1 MFKGKKAFVA
11 IAFAASGF
19 CAQAFAADPGCI
31 ELKSI
36 AEVKQEVVDAK
47 GQKTT
52 KLVPADKVLPG
63 VEVVWTVTARNV
75 CKQPSEKVTI
85 NNVVPAHMTYVAN
98 SATGAGSDISYSIDG
113 KTFAVPAQL
122 TVQENGAA
130 RAARA
135 DEYKAIRW
143 VFKDSLLPD
152 AQVSARFS
160 AVLN

>member
-1 MFKGKKAFVA
+1 MFKGKKTF
-11 IAFAASGF
+11 IALALSCGF
-19 CAQAFAADPGCI
+19 GAQVFAADPGCI
-31 ELKSI
+31 ELKSV

-47 GQKTT
+47 GHKST

-63 VEVVWTVTARNV
+63 AEVVWTVTAKNV

-85 NNVVPAHMTYVAN
+85 NNAVPAHMTYVAN
-98 SATGAGSDISYSIDG
+98 SATGQGSDISYSLDG
-113 KTFAVPAQL
+113 KTFAAPAQL

-143 VFKDSLLPD
+143 VFKDSLQPD